1 MYSGNGEDYKLGDT
15 IGFGATSVVRL
26 ATYTPLNQLV
36 AVKVMQ
42 LEQGRDS
49 IASMQREVQL
59 MSLSKHPNVSDVP
72 EVGLRPTRLYPTRA
86 PPLPDPA
93 SARGL
98 VFRREALHSDSLHPQ
113 WFTLGHQ

>member
-26 ATYTPLNQLV
+26 ATYTPLDQLV

-49 IASMQREVQL
+49 ITSMQREVQL
-59 MSLSKHPNVSDVP
+59 MSLSKHPNVGYVP
-72 EVGLRPTRLYPTRA
+72 DCSLRHMRPFPTCA
-86 PPLPDPA
+86 VS
-93 SARGL
+93 SARSCECEETGVL
-98 VFRREALHSDSLHPQ
+98 ARSS
-113 WFTLGHQ
+113 T

>member
-26 ATYTPLNQLV
+26 ATYTPLGQLV

-49 IASMQREVQL
+49 ITSMQREVQL
-59 MSLSKHPNVSDVP
+59 MSLSKHPNVGHMVISR
-72 EVGLRPTRLYPTRA
+72 LRPVRPCTNLHSS
-86 PPLPDPA
+86 
-93 SARGL
+93 SARSCECEEIGVL
-98 VFRREALHSDSLHPQ
+98 ARSS
-113 WFTLGHQ
+113 T